1 MPIHHWPASKNEPIS
16 DLQSRSIAPCSLMR
30 PPIKSFSMEQVPT
43 PPPIEA
49 PPLLPS
55 EPQKNSGRG
64 FLAKLLSFCL
74 ALFLLDSAVSFA
86 DDALILLFGAHG
98 LSLIRGLISFCTLVM
113 ALGLYCLIGFT
124 PKVPKR
130 IFLPIPLFFLAS
142 MLAMFTLAIFWYHQ
156 LEEIAFS
163 VSTCELMLGVLLVS
177 LTRRKNSQN
186 GAQSI
191 ALRERTDASGGAM
204 LRAPARWPLVKE
216 EQLGARGFS
225 WAHLSVFILANV
237 FVLLPLVV
245 IYLFSCGARAVNHFS
260 EGFMALHP
268 SGFTVQVRKY
278 MRDDGKAIELFPM
291 AHVAAASFYQQVSRS
306 FPTNAVILMEGVS
319 DTGNLLTNKITYKR
333 MAKTLGLA
341 EQKETFAPNP
351 QEVVRA
357 DVDVNVFSRET
368 IDFLNLIMLFHSRGV
383 TSENIAKFSQYSPR
397 PGFEKRLFD
406 DLLVK
411 RNAHLLGE
419 IRAHLETSD
428 SIMVPWG
435 VAHMPGLAREIQKE
449 GFHLAETHDFVVI
462 RFGHTAAGPGTP
474 H

>member
-1 MPIHHWPASKNEPIS
+1 
-16 DLQSRSIAPCSLMR
+16 
-30 PPIKSFSMEQVPT
+30 MEQVPT
-43 PPPIEA
+43 PPPVEA
-49 PPLLPS
+49 PPLLP
-55 EPQKNSGRG
+55 PAKKSGRG

-74 ALFLLDSAVSFA
+74 ALFLLDGMVSFA

-98 LSLIRGLISFCTLVM
+98 LSLIRGLISFSTLVM
-113 ALGLYCLIGFT
+113 AFGLYCLIGLT
-124 PKVPKR
+124 PRVPKR

-156 LEEIAFS
+156 LEAIAFS

-177 LTRRKNSQN
+177 LSRRRN

-191 ALRERTDASGGAM
+191 ALRESQAAPGGAV
-204 LRAPARWPLVKE
+204 LPAPAPWRLVSE
-216 EQLGARGFS
+216 EQLRARGFS

-237 FVLLPLVV
+237 FVLLPLVA
-245 IYLFSCGARAVNHFS
+245 IYLFSCGARAVSHFS

-278 MRDDGKAIELFPM
+278 VRDDGKAIELFPM
-291 AHVAAASFYQQVSRS
+291 AHVASASFYAQVSRS

-319 DTGNLLTNKITYKR
+319 DSGNLLTNKITYKR

-383 TSENIAKFSQYSPR
+383 TPENLAKFSQYSPR

-419 IRAHLETSD
+419 IRTHLETSD
-428 SIMVPWG
+428 SLMVPWG

-462 RFGHTAAGPGTP
+462 RFGPRGRPPGK
-474 H
+474 